1 VLLKVRQ
8 EDEAMSIMI
17 RDISNIFAQM
27 SGMPISSKGGKNM
40 LKQAGINIDSKQY
53 QAVMKQMGASAGGG
67 VVYTNP
73 QAIKNLMKSYDE
85 DGDYISPSS
94 GLAGLTVT
102 EKNVAQKNRI
112 ISISESSKQEMYE
125 LTKKEF
131 LSNNGLQNGDTTK
144 RGDVYTN
151 LYKQTS
157 KNERLAAGNT
167 LQQYESTYRQ
177 AFIEA
182 AKAADPEWELGK
194 PVKSGALD
202 DITRESVESQL
213 TQSGNTIGKSSIDYK
228 I

>member
-1 VLLKVRQ
+1 MIMVR
-8 EDEAMSIMI
+8 DL
-17 RDISNIFAQM
+17 SNMFTQM
-27 SGMPISSKGGKNM
+27 SGMPINSKSGKNM
-40 LKQAGINIDSKQY
+40 LKQAGIDTNSKQY
-53 QAVMKQMGASAGGG
+53 QAVMKRMGASAGGG

-73 QAIKNLMKSYDE
+73 QAIKNLMRSYDK

-102 EKNVAQKNRI
+102 EKNAAQKNRI
-112 ISISESSKQEMYE
+112 ISIPESSRQEMYE

-131 LSNNGLQNGDTTK
+131 LCNNGLQNGDTTK
-144 RGDVYTN
+144 RGDVYTT

-167 LQQYESTYRQ
+167 LQQYESAYRQ

-194 PVKSGALD
+194 PIASGALD
-202 DITRESVESQL
+202 GITRESIESQL
-213 TQSGNTIGKSSIDYK
+213 TQSGNTISKSSIDYK
-228 I
+228 V